1 MKKKLLTIDDLVK
14 YASFAKLHTFS
25 SKEYGYQLAVQVPTT
40 FEVEDDTDDTHRG
53 MTKVKIKIFHEGLN
67 VNKSNL
73 SHEAALEFAG
83 TVPDRPVLA
92 AIWRNEDGVY
102 DFAGHELEYNE
113 DGTVEYIE
121 KQIGA
126 FSSEP
131 VFWEYDP
138 EQDKNFA
145 CAYAYIPDDYTHAV
159 DILKRKSGTKNSC
172 ELIIEEMS
180 YNIDDDYLDLIH
192 GYLSG
197 TTFLGT
203 DPDTGEEIG
212 EGMVGSRADI
222 VEFSVD
228 KNSVN
233 ADIVE
238 DHSACIKNEEGGSP
252 AMNEFDENRKL
263 IDDGA
268 PAAVE
273 PVAEPELDPKTEA
286 ETNEETEAGAEAN
299 DAAEAETGADGD
311 DGDSDS
317 DGGGDATFSIV
328 YELSHD
334 DIRGQIWD
342 ALHTRTVDSDYA
354 HYYWVCSVYDNYVV
368 YQDEEEN
375 KFYKES
381 YTRDDSA
388 ITLGGDA
395 VEVYTEWLTAE
406 EKGALELMRST
417 YDELKQFK
425 DDAETA
431 ELHAQKE
438 AVLNSDDYSV
448 LTDSEEFAQLVENMD
463 QYSVE
468 ELQNKAD
475 VLFAKHIKTVG
486 QYARKT
492 SDNVNVI
499 KFNVNNKAKT
509 VSDSPYP
516 GLFEN

>member
-1 MKKKLLTIDDLVK
+1 MRKKLLTIDDLVK
-14 YASFAKLHTFS
+14 FASSAKLHTFS

-40 FEVEDDTDDTHRG
+40 FEVEDSTDDTHRG

-67 VNKSNL
+67 ANKSYL

-92 AIWRNEDGVY
+92 AIWRNEDGVF
-102 DFAGHELEYNE
+102 DFAGHELEYND

-126 FSSEP
+126 FSSSP
-131 VFWEYDP
+131 VFWEYDS

-180 YNIDDDYLDLIH
+180 YNIDDDYLDLVH

-203 DPDTGEEIG
+203 DPDTGEEID
-212 EGMVGSRADI
+212 EGMIGSRADI

-238 DHSACIKNEEGGSP
+238 DHSAFIKNEEGGSP
-252 AMNEFDENRKL
+252 AMNEFDENQKI
-263 IDDGA
+263 IDDET
-268 PAAVE
+268 PVEVE
-273 PVAEPELDPKTEA
+273 PVEEPVEEPEVEA
-286 ETNEETEAGAEAN
+286 EADIEEETDEESE
-299 DAAEAETGADGD
+299 AEAESDSADG
-311 DGDSDS
+311 DGDSD
-317 DGGGDATFSIV
+317 GDATFSIV

-354 HYYWVCSVYDNYVV
+354 HYYWVCSVYDDYVV

-375 KFYKES
+375 KFYRES
-381 YTRDDSA
+381 YTRDDST
-388 ITLGGDA
+388 ITLGGNA

-417 YDELKQFK
+417 YDELKQYK
-425 DDAETA
+425 DDAEAA

-448 LTDSEEFAQLVENMD
+448 LADSEEFAQLVENMD
-463 QYSVE
+463 QYSVD

-486 QYARKT
+486 QYARKN
-492 SDNVNVI
+492 SDNDNVI
-499 KFNVNNKAKT
+499 RFNVNNKAKT